1 MCGVY
6 PTADAKTA
14 GNEIS
19 STYEGRHITL
29 LESELIHPKRDSG
42 FVEKGDPVCA
52 FAPLTGGVSVGVAF
66 NGGVEADLIAIDT
79 EGIWNLNVW
88 SYDDDGGS
96 DINHGDQL
104 FIDFSHT
111 DDLIV
116 AGAGSCA
123 ISKIS
128 NTNTNIPFGYAL
140 GYVAAS
146 GDGNIAVKVHFDP
159 PDNWLCDEEEL
170 LFGNAKDVS
179 LIYSGDEGHSG
190 ILCAS
195 VWTVPGATG
204 RPFESR
210 LTTNALLGGYANALK
225 GYVDLQTK
233 GGATGLLSASCHEV
247 LMATAGIAGTIAAV
261 EMEIVYGATCGALPK
276 PAFMWVN
283 TDGTAKGD
291 FDTYG
296 DLLKIGDHIT
306 AGAGLMLSK
315 DSNTLR
321 VGTGALQAVKRY
333 LPLSLTENILDYN
346 VAALAVNGRIAKFTG
361 GIATPLMPDGQG
373 LFEIDITL
381 TGTAGGSMMATSTW
395 INLMDATAKLSAD
408 GNYGLH
414 CDGFYTAATARL
426 TDANLCIGRYSMILG
441 TSDYTSLCLWQLNF
455 TQTVTSIFDVNDRA
469 AACGYEAGGCTTDT
483 PIGTIPLVATNGVDP
498 LYVYVYGVRT

>member
-14 GNEIS
+14 GDEIS

-29 LESELIHPKRDSG
+29 LESELIHPKRASG

-52 FAPLTGGVSVGVAF
+52 FAPGTGGVSVGVAF
-66 NGGVEADLIAIDT
+66 NGGVATDLIAIDT

-88 SYDDDGGS
+88 SYDDNGGS

-104 FIDFSHT
+104 FIDFLNT
-111 DDLIV
+111 GATIT
-116 AGAGSCA
+116 AGVGSCA

-159 PDNWLCDEEEL
+159 PDNWLCDNEEL
-170 LFGNAKDVS
+170 LFGDAKDVS
-179 LIYSGDEGHSG
+179 LIYSGDEGHGG
-190 ILCAS
+190 ILCAAE
-195 VWTVPGATG
+195 WTTVGATG
-204 RPFESR
+204 RPFESK
-210 LTTNALLGGYANALK
+210 LTTNERLGGWANALK
-225 GYVDLQTK
+225 AYVDLETK
-233 GGATGLLSASCHEV
+233 GGAAGLLSASCHEV
-247 LMATAGIAGTIAAV
+247 LMATAGIAGHIAAV
-261 EMEIVYGATCGALPK
+261 EMEIVYGATCGNLPQ
-276 PAFMWVN
+276 PTFMWMN
-283 TDGTAKGD
+283 TDGVARGD

-296 DLLKIGDHIT
+296 DLFVISSGPT
-306 AGAGLMLSK
+306 PGAGLFISA
-315 DSNTLR
+315 DTNTLR
-321 VGTGALQAVKRY
+321 VGTGADGAVHRY

-346 VAALAVNGRIAKFTG
+346 VAVLAANGRLAKFTG
-361 GIATPLMPDGQG
+361 GIAAPLMPDGQG
-373 LFEIDITL
+373 LFEIDINI

-395 INLMDATAKLSAD
+395 INLMDATAKLNAD
-408 GNYGLH
+408 SNYGLH
-414 CDGFYTAATARL
+414 CDGFYTAATAQL

-441 TSDYTSLCLWQLNF
+441 TSNYTSLCLWQLNF

-469 AACGYEAGGCTTDT
+469 ACCGYIAGGCTVDT